1 LRQSRSSGIIAGV
14 SAFDW
19 DAFRAQ
25 FPVTER
31 LVYLNT
37 GWSGP
42 SARRVVEA
50 VQSRIEREAYDGPT
64 TLEVRHEKALL
75 VQEARRAL
83 AGLIGAD
90 DVALMGSTTEA
101 VNVILRGLGL
111 GPGDEVITTNLE
123 HSSVM
128 VPCYELRRQLAVDLR
143 IIRSSAEEPFDDL
156 ARLFDQAIGP
166 RTKVVVLSHISYNRG
181 TRLPIERIAEAAHRV
196 GALLLVD
203 GAQSVGQIEV
213 DVNALDADFYAFP
226 AHKFVLGPDGVGA
239 LWVRPAL
246 VERVQPS
253 AVGHPASEYYD
264 FEGSFTHKPATVRKF
279 EMITHSGPLLAGVV
293 EAVALL
299 DEPGIAAIE
308 ACILELSQRLIEG
321 LARIPGVALRGP
333 LDPPLRSGLV
343 VFTIG
348 DQDPNETCAAL
359 WQTARIVGRVV
370 NDKRV
375 RLAIAQ
381 FNNESDVDTALEAI
395 ERLATGGLP
404 PDTMSAERYKE
415 LLAEDDD

>member
-1 LRQSRSSGIIAGV
+1 
-14 SAFDW
+14 
-19 DAFRAQ
+19 
-25 FPVTER
+25 
-31 LVYLNT
+31 
-37 GWSGP
+37 
-42 SARRVVEA
+42 
-50 VQSRIEREAYDGPT
+50 
-64 TLEVRHEKALL
+64 
-75 VQEARRAL
+75 
-83 AGLIGAD
+83 
-90 DVALMGSTTEA
+90 
-101 VNVILRGLGL
+101 
-111 GPGDEVITTNLE
+111 
-123 HSSVM
+123 
-128 VPCYELRRQLAVDLR
+128 
-143 IIRSSAEEPFDDL
+143 
-156 ARLFDQAIGP
+156 
-166 RTKVVVLSHISYNRG
+166 
-181 TRLPIERIAEAAHRV
+181 
-196 GALLLVD
+196 
-203 GAQSVGQIEV
+203 
-213 DVNALDADFYAFP
+213 VNALDADFYAFP

-239 LWVRPAL
+239 LWVRPEL

-308 ACILELSQRLIEG
+308 ARILELSQRLIEG
-321 LARIPGVALRGP
+321 IARIPGVALRGP
-333 LDPPLRSGLV
+333 LDPLLRSGLI

-375 RLAIAQ
+375 RLAIAP
-381 FNNESDVDTALEAI
+381 FNNEADVDTALEAI
-395 ERLATGGLP
+395 ERLATRGLP